1 MDWKKYVN
9 RGDQVNTEHVVDIE
23 IEYAKYFFSKKSCDE
38 HNSCIRNSKHVVK
51 QDVAF
56 EKRKI

>member
-9 RGDQVNTEHVVDIE
+9 RGDQVNIEHVVDIE
-23 IEYAKYFFSKKSCDE
+23 IEYAKYFFPKKSCDE

-51 QDVAF
+51 
-56 EKRKI
+56 